1 MARKPAKELTAE
13 EVLKQQREQQLR
25 FMEDKINNLNEPTY
39 KLEIKL
45 LMVHLKNVPLQ
56 IYYMTERCMV

>member
-39 KLEIKL
+39 KFEFKE
-45 LMVHLKNVPLQ
+45 K
-56 IYYMTERCMV
+56 